1 MSRPGRSRMKNYR
14 SGTTTSKRSTQAGRS
29 AGIYIA
35 SYILRSF
42 LEKLGNGPNKLD
54 TPPSSFFRQT
64 EKMQELVFNALDTNN
79 SGTISFRFSIENA
92 LVPFSS
98 LPGSGCW
105 PCASAGREPTTR
117 SSPGLSGSTTRMA
130 VAALTSRR
138 WISLD
143 SISCHGKAVLKVKR
157 VTRALY
163 SHFSPMTDEETTT
176 RAEVF
181 FFSS

>member
-1 MSRPGRSRMKNYR
+1 MDQTNLIHLP
-14 SGTTTSKRSTQAGRS
+14 
-29 AGIYIA
+29 
-35 SYILRSF
+35 L
-42 LEKLGNGPNKLD
+42 L
-54 TPPSSFFRQT
+54 FFRQT

-79 SGTISFRFSIENA
+79 SGTISFRFSIENS

-138 WISLD
+138 WNSLD

-181 FFSS
+181 FFLLENLC